1 MPGHEKIDSIT
12 NAPESTSA
20 DVERDQRDDRQQGVR
35 HGVLAHHPPRD
46 RPIARPV
53 VM

>member
-12 NAPESTSA
+12 NAPESTKPMLSA
-20 DVERDQRDDRQQGVR
+20 ISVTTGSSAFGTACRRITRR
-35 HGVLAHHPPRD
+35 RD